1 MAHRS
6 LATIAAEICRDWKQ
20 PYFGAVPYL
29 NALSTMDQVS
39 DGYYN
44 DSGVSVV
51 LYFLSNATSWR
62 GPVAKRV
69 KAELKQ
75 IAGQKLTKAER
86 EALAETPEDRL
97 NANMRALAESFVR
110 R

>member
-1 MAHRS
+1 MIEKIAHPFGHRPLS
-6 LATIAAEICRDWKQ
+6 VIAAEIRRDWKQ

-29 NALSTMDQVS
+29 GALSEMDQVTTP
-39 DGYYN
+39 YYE
-44 DSGVSVV
+44 DSGESVI

-62 GPVAKRV
+62 GPVAKRI

-86 EALAETPEDRL
+86 EALA
-97 NANMRALAESFVR
+97 A
-110 R
+110 